1 MLRFL
6 SKVAFLTNIAFV
18 VVFAMH
24 WLKGIEKWDQALV
37 SNLVIIAYFI
47 ATTTT
52 ILVNI
57 CTLVLLVRRKPIPI
71 PRWLQV
77 AIVLFLLLQIV
88 YFQYT

>member
-6 SKVAFLTNIAFV
+6 SKVAFLTNIAFA

-37 SNLVIIAYFI
+37 SNLVITAYFI

-52 ILVNI
+52 VLVNI
-57 CTLVLLVRRKPIPI
+57 CTLVLLIRRKPVPI
-71 PRWLQV
+71 PKWLQV
-77 AIVLFLLLQIV
+77 ANALFLILQII

>member
-6 SKVAFLTNIAFV
+6 SKVAFLNNIAFA

-37 SNLVIIAYFI
+37 SNLVITAYFI

-52 ILVNI
+52 VLVNI
-57 CTLVLLVRRKPIPI
+57 CTLVLLIRRKPVPI
-71 PRWLQV
+71 PKWLQV
-77 AIVLFLLLQIV
+77 ANALFLILQII